1 MQDIYNRK
9 NLYYDTQSV
18 SLYKNSVYAEE
29 TIEMQL
35 KVGKHAS
42 QKYIIL

>member
-9 NLYYDTQSV
+9 NYTMIPRVSV
-18 SLYKNSVYAEE
+18 CIKNSVYAEE

-42 QKYIIL
+42 QNI

>member
-9 NLYYDTQSV
+9 LHYDTQSV

-35 KVGKHAS
+35 KVSKHAS
-42 QKYIIL
+42 QNI

>member
-9 NLYYDTQSV
+9 NYTMIPQSV

-42 QKYIIL
+42 QNI